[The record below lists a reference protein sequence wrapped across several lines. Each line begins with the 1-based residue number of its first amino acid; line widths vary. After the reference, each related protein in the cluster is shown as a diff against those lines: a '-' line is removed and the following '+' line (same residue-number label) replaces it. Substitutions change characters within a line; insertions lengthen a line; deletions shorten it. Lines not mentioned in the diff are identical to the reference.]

1 MIIIQ
6 YILWLVIL
14 LIEGLHELAF
24 VRLPNL
30 FRRKTGCLPQP
41 LEKTET
47 TEEDLWEGL
56 PLY

>member
-6 YILWLVIL
+6 YIFWLVIL

-30 FRRKTGCLPQP
+30 FQRKTGCLPQP
-41 LEKTET
+41 QLKSNEYTK
-47 TEEDLWEGL
+47 EDLL
-56 PLY
+56 FY